1 MPTKIGLITDP
12 HSTTEPLEEALA
24 IFKREHVDTIIC
36 AGDIAGYGKDELFRT
51 IELLIDSNCQMI
63 AGNHDYCSDD
73 YDYSGQKDK
82 IAEFFDKLPRSLE
95 LTIENKKIYVAHA
108 EPPDLQHGGIKL
120 LDPDGNI
127 FPDRKKQWADKLRT
141 LDCDILI
148 VGHTHQVFSE
158 QLGDVLVINPGSTT
172 FNHTCIVLT
181 LPDMKV
187 DIHALSNKEPIMV
200 WNWSMFNHTQGNKH

>member
-1 MPTKIGLITDP
+1 MPSKIGLISDP
-12 HSTTEPLEEALA
+12 HSTTAPLEEALA

-36 AGDIAGYGKDELFRT
+36 AGDVAGYGKDELSRT
-51 IELLIDSNCQMI
+51 IDLLIENNCQMI
-63 AGNHDYCSDD
+63 AGNHDYCSED
-73 YDYSGQKDK
+73 YDYGGKRGE
-82 IAEFFDKLPRSLE
+82 IEVFFDNLPRTLE

-127 FPDRKKQWADKLRT
+127 FPDRKESWTEKLKT

-158 QLGDVLVINPGSTT
+158 QLGNVLVINPGSTT
-172 FNHTCIVLT
+172 FNHTCVILT

-187 DIHALSNKEPIMV
+187 DVCALSNKEPIMV
-200 WNWSMFNHTQGNKH
+200 WNWSMFNYVQHGKS